1 MSAMYT
7 GSQAAD
13 IHRKLASL
21 SGRFRLAERPDIAC
35 FLAGRSESEDT
46 PLLRAA
52 LDLFNRQFGAPV
64 DSADP
69 DYARKVW
76 HKLDDEAGSVQN
88 EVWQFELDGMHSPT
102 PPASVRPA
110 DEAEVISAAHRAEL
124 AGLAFSGGGIRS
136 ATFNLGILQAL
147 AANRMLRDFD
157 YLSTV
162 SGGGYIG
169 SWLSRWLNKETDIG
183 MVESK
188 LAPKPDVPGAVREA
202 AQITFLRQHSNFLT
216 PKAGAF
222 SADTWSMLSIYVR
235 NTMLNLSMLIA
246 LLAVAMMVPR
256 LLVALVARLGGD
268 FYPSFAVV
276 GSTAAL
282 WTVFCIALSISIKPR
297 KGGREWLRGQSQGNV
312 IAFVIV
318 PLMLAGFAGS
328 IGIWYGQSALLPI
341 WGTLATF
348 SSFDPFKAFLPGT
361 CYFVAWSLGW
371 FAAQTVNAGSV
382 CGVDWAAARRE
393 LPGHFICAASAYAVG
408 FLIMLAILK
417 ATYHLPIFSA
427 AEHANG
433 MPIHLVALG
442 MPTLLCLFGITMIL
456 CIGLV
461 GKLYT
466 EAHREWWARQGAWTI
481 ILSLAWLGL
490 CVTSLYGPPLAD
502 WLLASAGGW
511 TSKIMASTWIGATL
525 AGLLLGRG
533 DLSGKKD
540 PKPVF
545 GLIAALAPVVFAAG
559 LMVLVSALS
568 FRVVLALTPGRG
580 GLTLPPGI
588 MSAYYANTALIRPGI
603 TVATMLLLLVGGVLL
618 ARRVDINKFSLYM
631 MYRNR
636 LTRAFLGAH
645 NKDRTPHPFTGFDEH
660 DDILLAKLLTNPAG
674 KMQRP
679 FHIVN
684 TTLNMVSG
692 TELAWQTRR
701 ASGFAFTPAFCGFEL
716 PAMPTPGG
724 RTAPGEAA
732 RGCYRRTAAYGG
744 GNHPG
749 DEDGGVKL
757 GMAMA
762 VSGAAVSPNMGYHSA
777 PALSFLL
784 TLFNVRLGRWFANPL
799 WANWKKRSPR
809 FGLVHLLAEM
819 FGMSDSGA
827 HYLSLSDGGHFE
839 NLGIYELVR
848 RRCRLIVVVDASA
861 DGNLQ
866 FEDLGNA
873 IRKCAT
879 DLNIQ
884 IDIDVSK
891 VDLLKTGE
899 FSGAHFATGKIRYTQ
914 SDKLLPSDDKED
926 KVVDGTLLYIKPSLL
941 GTETADV
948 LNYRKSNKD
957 FPHQTTGD
965 QWFDETQ
972 FESYRALGYRIGM
985 LAFRQAAEAVTPAGK
1000 GNRVSAMCA
1009 IFEGVF
1015 SHGAAGRHL
1024 HVVPK
1029 RPGTRARSSWHD

>member
-1 MSAMYT
+1 MSVTYT

-21 SGRFRLAERPDIAC
+21 RARFLQPLDAGTEA
-35 FLAGRSESEDT
+35 FLGGTCKCEDSA
-46 PLLRAA
+46 LLRATLA
-52 LDLFNRQFGAPV
+52 LFNAQFGTPVPPGAPDFDGQV
-64 DSADP
+64 W
-69 DYARKVW
+69 RK
-76 HKLDDEAGSVQN
+76 LNQEAGSVQN
-88 EVWQFELDGMHSPT
+88 EVWQFELDGIASGI
-102 PPASVRPA
+102 PPAGVRPA
-110 DEAEVISAAHRAEL
+110 DEAGVISAAHRAEL

-147 AANRMLRDFD
+147 GANHMLRDFD

-188 LAPKPDVPGAVREA
+188 LAPKPDAPGAVREA
-202 AQITFLRQHSNFLT
+202 SQITFLRQHSNFLT
-216 PKAGAF
+216 PKTGMF

-235 NTMLNLSMLIA
+235 NTMLNLGMLVA
-246 LLAVAMMVPR
+246 LMAVAMILPR
-256 LLVALVARLGGD
+256 LLVAAVAWLGPASRAE
-268 FYPSFAVV
+268 FVAV
-276 GSTAAL
+276 GSAAAL
-282 WTVFCIALSISIKPR
+282 WTVFCIALSISIKPC
-297 KGGREWLRGQSQGNV
+297 KGARDWLRGQSQGSV
-312 IAFVIV
+312 ISFVV
-318 PLMLAGFAGS
+318 LPLMLAGFAGS
-328 IGIWYGQSALLPI
+328 IAIWYGQGTLLPI
-341 WGTLATF
+341 WGHLGA
-348 SSFDPFKAFLPGT
+348 FDSLSPLWLFFPGT
-361 CYFVAWSLGW
+361 LYFLAWTAGW
-371 FAAQTVNAGSV
+371 VTAQGLNAGSV
-382 CGVDWAAARRE
+382 CGIDWAAARRE
-393 LPGHFICAASAYAVG
+393 LPGHFACAASAYAVG
-408 FLIMLAILK
+408 TVILLATLK
-417 ATYHLPIFSA
+417 FTHRLPIFSD
-427 AEHANG
+427 AEHAGG

-442 MPTLLCLFGITMIL
+442 MPTVLCLFGVTMIL

-461 GKLYT
+461 GRLYS
-466 EAHREWWARQGAWTI
+466 EASREWWARQGAWTI

-490 CVTSLYGPPLAD
+490 CVMSLYGPPLAD
-502 WLLASAGGW
+502 YLLASAGGW
-511 TSKIMASTWIGATL
+511 GSKIMASTWIGATL

-545 GLIAALAPVVFAAG
+545 GFIAALAPIVFAAG
-559 LMVLVSALS
+559 LMVLVSAVS
-568 FRVVLALTPGRG
+568 FRVALALTPDRAGV
-580 GLTLPPGI
+580 TIPDGI
-588 MSAYYANTALIRPGI
+588 MSGYYANTALIPPSI
-603 TVATMLLLLVGGVLL
+603 TAAVLVALLIGGFLL

-645 NKDRTPHPFTGFDEH
+645 NKDRSPHPFTGFDEH
-660 DDILLAKLLTNPAG
+660 DDILLSKLITNQAG

-701 ASGFAFTPAFCGFEL
+701 AGGFAFTPAFCGFEL
-716 PAMPTPGG
+716 PVMPTPAG

-732 RGCYRRTAAYGG
+732 RGCYRRTAEYDTGG
-744 GNHPG
+744 TTPG
-749 DEDGGVKL
+749 DDDGGIKL

-777 PALSFLL
+777 PALAFLL

-799 WANWKKRSPR
+799 WVNWKKRSPR

-848 RRCRLIVVVDASA
+848 RRCRLIVVVDAGA
-861 DGNLQ
+861 DGNLH

-891 VDLLKTGE
+891 VDLIKAGD
-899 FSGAHFATGKIRYTQ
+899 FSSAHYAIGKIRYTQ
-914 SDKLLPSDDKED
+914 TDKLLDDGAPND

-941 GTETADV
+941 GTEPADV

-985 LAFRQAAEAVTPAGK
+985 LAFRQASEAMITAGRS
-1000 GNRVSAMCA
+1000 NRISAMCA
-1009 IFEGVF
+1009 ILEGVF
-1015 SHGAAGRHL
+1015 GNGNGGRHL

-1029 RPGTRARSSWHD
+1029 RPGTRRQN